1 MNTLGAFRCFPL
13 HPAHP
18 LCFTFWRFY
27 VLEVDKTPESVYRQ
41 AAVQFIIVELDL
53 AFTYCQLALSSDNL
67 GRTERNIIN
76 AKQALQTALNV
87 EKRVAF
93 PLRDKQIIDEKILHV
108 ESLLS
113 ELTRNRGSGV
123 LAVP

>member
-1 MNTLGAFRCFPL
+1 MR
-13 HPAHP
+13 
-18 LCFTFWRFY
+18 
-27 VLEVDKTPESVYRQ
+27 
-41 AAVQFIIVELDL
+41 FIIVELDL

-87 EKRVAF
+87 DKRVAF

-113 ELTRNRGSGV
+113 ELTRNGGSGV
-123 LAVP
+123 LSVP